1 MEKGRNQAQKTEM
14 SLLQGHF
21 WTFTK
26 SEYYFDI
33 HITLILI
40 PVVVLQLQVGEE
52 ALKWSETLFL

>member
-33 HITLILI
+33 NITLILI

>member
-26 SEYYFDI
+26 SKYYFEYVNTYHSDP
-33 HITLILI
+33 TFLLFFFNYNR
-40 PVVVLQLQVGEE
+40 
-52 ALKWSETLFL
+52 SETLFL

>member
-40 PVVVLQLQVGEE
+40 PVVVLQVGEE
-52 ALKWSETLFL
+52 ALNWSETLFS